1 MIRSRGWSAGTKRWV
16 ITMGVVGGA
25 IVLYSIRHILTPFIL
40 AAIVAYILNPLVEL
54 GVRGLRLPRTLAVV
68 TVYLILIV
76 AVALVP
82 AIFAP
87 GLIQQLTALNVD
99 VQSIVQTILRLIA
112 EYQTVTLFGFP
123 VDLSPFYEEIINSLN
138 RLVPSIAPRSVNLLF
153 GFASGFASTLVGLVL
168 TLVVSFYLLK
178 DVNKISRYVDE
189 LVPPDYRGEVGELR
203 REINDIWNAFFLGQI
218 ILCLVVG
225 VVTGTALW
233 IVGIRSAFILGL
245 VAGILEIIPG
255 LGPTLSAI
263 PAVILAL
270 LQGSTRLSISPPWFA
285 LLVAGLYAL
294 IQQVENNVLV
304 PRIIGR
310 SVNLHPLVV
319 LLGVVAGASVAGILG
334 IFLAAPVLATA
345 RILGRYTYGKLLER
359 EPPVEVAG
367 EEERVREPEVISGEV
382 RGELPGLG
390 GQREYG
396 EAAE

>member
-1 MIRSRGWSAGTKRWV
+1 MVPSRGWSEGTKRWV
-16 ITMGVVGGA
+16 VTMGVVLGA
-25 IVLYSIRHILTPFIL
+25 IVLYAIRHILTPFIL
-40 AAIVAYILNPLVEL
+40 AAILAYILNPIVEFMN
-54 GVRGLRLPRTLAVV
+54 GRLRLPRTLAVLI
-68 TVYLILIV
+68 VYLILIV

-99 VQSIVQTILRLIA
+99 VQGIVQAILRFVA
-112 EYQTVTLFGFP
+112 EHQTVMLFGFP
-123 VDLSPFYEEIINSLN
+123 VDLSPLYEEIINSLN

-168 TLVVSFYLLK
+168 IVMVSFYLLK
-178 DVNKISRYVDE
+178 DARKISHSLDE
-189 LVPPDYRGEVGELR
+189 LVPPEYRAEAWQLR
-203 REINDIWNAFFLGQI
+203 QEITGIWNAFFRGQI
-218 ILCLVVG
+218 ILCTIIG
-225 VVTGTALW
+225 VVTGMALW

-255 LGPTLSAI
+255 LGPVLSSI
-263 PAVILAL
+263 PAVIIAL

-285 LLVAGLYAL
+285 LLVAGLYVL

-334 IFLAAPVLATA
+334 VFLAAPVLSTV
-345 RILGRYTYGKLLER
+345 RILGSYAYGKLLA
-359 EPPVEVAG
+359 PSAPEV
-367 EEERVREPEVISGEV
+367 EEERVPRPGATPGEV
-382 RGELPGLG
+382 EGALLEPGRD
-390 GQREYG
+390 Q
-396 EAAE
+396 